1 MVPRREEPGITESV
15 QAVAVPRGRARG
27 VSTARSVLRLLAL
40 LAHAEDGMRADEV
53 AEALGKSTSTAYNLL
68 DTLCQEG
75 FTVRTGGGAYHLTA
89 ESAALVPP
97 DRAREVP
104 AGLGGL
110 LDELFE
116 RSHKRVYLAA
126 AHSGQVVIPLA
137 RGRQGM
143 PRMPGLGTR
152 IGSNAHALALGKV
165 ALSLLDPPT
174 LDRYIDR
181 GLRPFTRHTIV
192 SPDTLRAQLEDI
204 RGGEVAFDREE
215 FDEDFCCL
223 AKPVVDARGR
233 AVAALGLSM
242 SSRCFDTE
250 RDALAEVLTDV
261 ACKASQVLGAPV
273 VPAISEDTGVLD
285 RATGP
290 GERSDRTTVQPPV
303 PTGEEAS
310 P

>member
-1 MVPRREEPGITESV
+1 MVPRREEPGIAESLH
-15 QAVAVPRGRARG
+15 AVPVPGARSRG

-75 FTVRTGGGAYHLTA
+75 FTVRSRGGAYHLTS
-89 ESAALVPP
+89 EAAGIVPP
-97 DRAREVP
+97 ERAREVP

-165 ALSLLDPPT
+165 ALSLLDAPA
-174 LDRYIDR
+174 LDRYIER
-181 GLRPFTRHTIV
+181 GLRPYTPHTIV
-192 SPDTLRAQLEDI
+192 SPGWAARAA
-204 RGGEVAFDREE
+204 RRH
-215 FDEDFCCL
+215 
-223 AKPVVDARGR
+223 PRRRGR
-233 AVAALGLSM
+233 VRPRGVRRRLLLPRQARRRRPRARRRGPRAVDVLALLRHGARDPRRGADGRRVQGLGGAQHPRG
-242 SSRCFDTE
+242 SSD
-250 RDALAEVLTDV
+250 
-261 ACKASQVLGAPV
+261 LG
-273 VPAISEDTGVLD
+273 
-285 RATGP
+285 RHR
-290 GERSDRTTVQPPV
+290 RS
-303 PTGEEAS
+303 
-310 P
+310 